1 MLSAIFVDRPRLA
14 IVIAIVTTIAGLVA
28 LYAIPFAQY
37 PDIVPPQVSVSTRYP
52 GASAA
57 VVDATIAQPIEA
69 QVVGVD
75 KMIYM
80 KSVSGDDGS
89 YTLQV
94 SFELGTNPDINTVN
108 VNNRVQ
114 VALSKLPEDV
124 QRQGVTVKKQS
135 SALLGV
141 IAVYSPKSTHD
152 PLFISNYVTI
162 NLLDQIKSTPG
173 VGDATLWGPQ
183 DYAMRAWVRT
193 DRLTGLGLTT
203 GDIIKSIQAQNVQA
217 PVGRIGARPISNDQQ
232 LQLNIQTKGR
242 LDSVKDFE
250 KIVVRT
256 NPDGSVLRLGDVA
269 RLELG
274 ASSLDRETRFNGG
287 PASVLAIYQ
296 SPGANAIATLKAVR
310 DKLTDLEKRF
320 PDDLT
325 WKVTYDPTTFVKDTI
340 HEVQKTLVEAFILV
354 VLVVFLFLGSVRAT
368 LIPTLAVPVSLIG
381 TFIAL
386 LAIGYSANTVSLLAI
401 VLAIGIV
408 VDDAIVVVENV
419 ERVMEEHPEL
429 SPADATKKAM
439 QEITAPIIAIT
450 LVLLSVF
457 VPVAF
462 IPGISGELF
471 RQFAITVAVS
481 MFLSAINALTL
492 SPALCGVLLR
502 PHHGPRRGIIGIVM
516 RSIDRVRDGYGTAVA
531 RIVRFSVIG
540 LVAVGVALIGTAGL
554 AKITP
559 TGFLPEDD
567 QGALFVVVQLPGAA
581 SLERTSD
588 VIRKAEAILREE
600 KAVEDYTSVV
610 GLNFIDNYS
619 QSNAAFIV
627 VTLKPFEERK
637 DRSLGAAAII
647 ARLGPKFRE
656 IQGGNVV
663 PLAPPP
669 IIGLGSGGGFTYVLQ
684 DLRGGDPKT
693 LAQVVRGLVVAANQ
707 DPQLTRVFT
716 TFSAT
721 NPSIY
726 LDIDRDKAQVLG
738 VELSSVF
745 QALQASLG
753 GYYVNDMNLFG
764 RTWQVQVQAEATDR
778 ASVNDISRINVR
790 NAEGKM
796 VPLRSLVEIRVVVGP
811 PALIRFNN
819 LRAVTVQGS
828 PAPGVSSGQALNA
841 MEKVAASTLP
851 QGYAGTWT
859 DTAFQ
864 EKRAEGK
871 TAIILGFALLFAF
884 LFLVALYESW
894 TIPVPVLLSVTVG
907 VLGAFAAILAGRLTL
922 DLYGQIGMVVLIGLA
937 AKNGILIVEFAKEQ
951 REKGVPLLQA
961 ATEGARLRFRPV
973 MMTSFAFILGLFP
986 LVVAVGAS
994 QLARRNAIE
1003 NARHGRRDALFA
1015 AQNRFETLF
1024 NQLLAHAVDH
1034 GCAGVQGRNDPA
1046 VAPPFASLRDIGLQ
1060 QDARLQQPPRRA
1072 FSLADQRF
1080 KLLAFLAAQPHNVL
1094 LYRNL
1099 LPSHDRLHRQ

>member
-1 MLSAIFVDRPRLA
+1 
-14 IVIAIVTTIAGLVA
+14 
-28 LYAIPFAQY
+28 
-37 PDIVPPQVSVSTRYP
+37 
-52 GASAA
+52 
-57 VVDATIAQPIEA
+57 
-69 QVVGVD
+69 
-75 KMIYM
+75 
-80 KSVSGDDGS
+80 
-89 YTLQV
+89 
-94 SFELGTNPDINTVN
+94 
-108 VNNRVQ
+108 
-114 VALSKLPEDV
+114 
-124 QRQGVTVKKQS
+124 
-135 SALLGV
+135 
-141 IAVYSPKSTHD
+141 
-152 PLFISNYVTI
+152 
-162 NLLDQIKSTPG
+162 
-173 VGDATLWGPQ
+173 
-183 DYAMRAWVRT
+183 MRAWVRT
-193 DRLTGLGLTT
+193 DRLTGLNLTT
-203 GDIIKSIQAQNVQA
+203 GDIIKAIEAQNVQA
-217 PVGRIGARPISNDQQ
+217 AVGRIGARPISNDQQ

-274 ASSLDRETRFNGG
+274 AANLDRETRFNGG

-296 SPGANAIATLKAVR
+296 SPGANAIATLNAVR
-310 DKLTDLEKRF
+310 DELTELEKRF

-325 WKVTYDPTTFVKDTI
+325 WKITYDPTTFVKDTI
-340 HEVQKTLVEAFILV
+340 HEVQKTLIEAFVLV
-354 VLVVFLFLGSVRAT
+354 VLVVFLFLGSWRAT

-429 SPADATKKAM
+429 SPAEATKKAM

-502 PHHGPRRGIIGIVM
+502 PHHGPRRGVIGVVM
-516 RSIDRVRDGYGTAVA
+516 RSIDRVRDGYGAIVA

-540 LVAVGVALIGTAGL
+540 LVAVGVALLGTGGL

-637 DRSLGAAAII
+637 SESLGAAAII
-647 ARLGPKFRE
+647 ARLGQKFRE
-656 IQGGNVV
+656 IQGGTVV

-669 IIGLGSGGGFTYVLQ
+669 IIGLGNGGGFTYVLQ
-684 DLRGGDPKT
+684 DLRGGDPKA

-707 DPQLTRVFT
+707 DPELTSVFT

-738 VELSSVF
+738 VDLSSVF

-753 GYYVNDMNLFG
+753 GFYVNDMNLFG
-764 RTWQVQVQAEATDR
+764 RTWQVQVQAEAADR
-778 ASVNDISRINVR
+778 KSVDDISRINVR

-796 VPLRSLVEIRVVVGP
+796 VPLRSLVELRVVVGP

-828 PAPGVSSGQALNA
+828 PAPGVSSGQALECDGGGCRA
-841 MEKVAASTLP
+841 HAAAGLWRHMDRHRLP
-851 QGYAGTWT
+851 GEAGGRQ
-859 DTAFQ
+859 DRDDPRLRLAVRVPVSRRPLRELDHPRPRALVGHGRRARRVCCNSYRRPDARPVRPDRHGRADRACRQ
-864 EKRAEGK
+864 KRNSDRRVCEGAEGK
-871 TAIILGFALLFAF
+871 RGPALG
-884 LFLVALYESW
+884 S
-894 TIPVPVLLSVTVG
+894 
-907 VLGAFAAILAGRLTL
+907 
-922 DLYGQIGMVVLIGLA
+922 
-937 AKNGILIVEFAKEQ
+937 
-951 REKGVPLLQA
+951 
-961 ATEGARLRFRPV
+961 
-973 MMTSFAFILGLFP
+973 
-986 LVVAVGAS
+986 
-994 QLARRNAIE
+994 
-1003 NARHGRRDALFA
+1003 RD
-1015 AQNRFETLF
+1015 
-1024 NQLLAHAVDH
+1024 
-1034 GCAGVQGRNDPA
+1034 
-1046 VAPPFASLRDIGLQ
+1046 
-1060 QDARLQQPPRRA
+1060 
-1072 FSLADQRF
+1072 
-1080 KLLAFLAAQPHNVL
+1080 
-1094 LYRNL
+1094 
-1099 LPSHDRLHRQ
+1099 